1 MTDSYK
7 GADGNE
13 IYFIDHRYDS
23 KLKKRVA
30 EKRTPRAKA
39 AIYNLQG
46 LAMQPEVKKQEQKI
60 ITAIQDSKKGK

>member
-23 KLKKRVA
+23 KLKK
-30 EKRTPRAKA
+30 ELQKNEPLELKLISI
-39 AIYNLQG
+39 IYK
-46 LAMQPEVKKQEQKI
+46 V
-60 ITAIQDSKKGK
+60 